1 MGRGEYH
8 KTTAY
13 KKSAKRG
20 KDSTSDLL
28 GLLALPLLPVAI
40 PLKIASKNFR
50 YADSSL
56 GEGARA

>member
-13 KKSAKRG
+13 KKSVKKG
-20 KDSTSDLL
+20 KDSLGDAL

-40 PLKIASKNFR
+40 PVKIVSDLKKAGKKT
-50 YADSSL
+50 AKKKK
-56 GEGARA
+56 

>member
-40 PLKIASKNFR
+40 PLKIASDIKN
-50 YADSSL
+50 A
-56 GEGARA
+56 GKKNTKKKK